1 MEDTHI
7 CSRRQDTEQLL
18 ITVNDWL
25 SKVLR
30 ELLCMIVTVAL
41 AHIAFTARVGELGPC
56 GTYLGWP
63 CGDVTAA
70 TKQCLYCS
78 RARSRR

>member
-1 MEDTHI
+1 M
-7 CSRRQDTEQLL
+7 CLRRQDAEQLL

-25 SKVLR
+25 FEFPR

-56 GTYLGWP
+56 GTYLGLP
-63 CGDVTAA
+63 CGDVAAA
-70 TKQCLYCS
+70 TKLCLNWCTP
-78 RARSRR
+78 RSRR